1 LRIMPN
7 IPSPAHHRLQAFTRQ
22 KMGSLPQS
30 AWAETR
36 PGLIATSQPTCFP
49 SINMSHN
56 TVRARLSLSFKGESY
71 DLDSVIDLDRC
82 HGEPGEA
89 PNFHQLL
96 ARAAGIDPYSYL
108 YDALESHEIEFSEA
122 TGAAARS
129 CRDGRFDWAQFEQDR
144 DGAQDWKTVRTI
156 AERMLPARDLDAE
169 PELKAA
175 LLAAYRAGKAA
186 GQ

>member
-1 LRIMPN
+1 MRVAHYAEYPQPGAPPLASIY
-7 IPSPAHHRLQAFTRQ
+7 PAKNGIIA
-22 KMGSLPQS
+22 QS
-30 AWAETR
+30 ARAVTC
-36 PGLIATSQPTCFP
+36 PASSQQVTGCTPA
-49 SINMSHN
+49 INMSHN

-129 CRDGRFDWAQFEQDR
+129 CRDGRFDWAQYEQDR
-144 DGAQDWKTVRTI
+144 DGAQDWQAVRAI
-156 AERMLPARDLDAE
+156 AERFLPARDLDAE

-175 LLAAYRAGKAA
+175 LLAAYRAGKAN
-186 GQ
+186 